1 MVGQTMH
8 IFGLSSKAV
17 YLSYSLSQQM
27 ALYVFWIVA
36 FLMLKSQQTMIE
48 IKTYLFG

>member
-8 IFGLSSKAV
+8 LYRLSSKAV

-27 ALYVFWIVA
+27 APYLIWRVVFLI
-36 FLMLKSQQTMIE
+36 LKSQQTTIE

>member
-8 IFGLSSKAV
+8 VFRLSSIAV
-17 YLSYSLSQQM
+17 YLSCSLSQQM
-27 ALYVFWIVA
+27 APYVIRIVA
-36 FLMLKSQQTMIE
+36 FLKLKSQQTTIE

>member
-8 IFGLSSKAV
+8 VFRLSSKVV

-27 ALYVFWIVA
+27 APYVFWIVV
-36 FLMLKSQQTMIE
+36 FIKLKSQQTTIE
-48 IKTYLFG
+48 IKTYLFD